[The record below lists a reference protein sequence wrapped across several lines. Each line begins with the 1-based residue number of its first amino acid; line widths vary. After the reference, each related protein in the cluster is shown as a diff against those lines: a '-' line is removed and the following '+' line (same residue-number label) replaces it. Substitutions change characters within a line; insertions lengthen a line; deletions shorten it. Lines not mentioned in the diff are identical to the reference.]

1 MIIDC
6 KCQKYKFDIPDEAIS
21 ANGRVVKCGFCDE
34 EWFQENNQ
42 EESGMNGF
50 NNEIILP
57 GKKPTKDIKNTTT
70 QKKDSFY
77 SVILIIIL
85 LLSILFAGILSNKD
99 LILTNYPSLLGFFE
113 ASDILKE
120 VIIQNINWV
129 QEFIQDLFTK

>member
-42 EESGMNGF
+42 EEFEMNGF

-70 QKKDSFY
+70 KKRIAP
-77 SVILIIIL
+77 IL
-85 LLSILFAGILSNKD
+85 
-99 LILTNYPSLLGFFE
+99 
-113 ASDILKE
+113 
-120 VIIQNINWV
+120 
-129 QEFIQDLFTK
+129 

>member
-1 MIIDC
+1 L
-6 KCQKYKFDIPDEAIS
+6 IPDEAIS

-42 EESGMNGF
+42 EKSEMNGF

-57 GKKPTKDIKNTTT
+57 GKKPTKDINNTTT
-70 QKKDSFY
+70 HKKDSFY

-85 LLSILFAGILSNKD
+85 VLSILFAGILSNKD
-99 LILTNYPSLLGFFE
+99 LILTNYPSLVGFFE

>member
-1 MIIDC
+1 MIASVKNINSIYQT
-6 KCQKYKFDIPDEAIS
+6 KQSRLI
-21 ANGRVVKCGFCDE
+21 GRVVKCGFCDE

-42 EESGMNGF
+42 EESEMNGF

-70 QKKDSFY
+70 KKKDSSY

-99 LILTNYPSLLGFFE
+99 LILTNYPSLVGFFE

>member
-6 KCQKYKFDIPDEAIS
+6 KCQKYKFDIPEEAIS
-21 ANGRVVKCGFCDE
+21 GNGRVVKCGFCDE

-42 EESGMNGF
+42 EEFEMNGF

-70 QKKDSFY
+70 KKKDSSY
-77 SVILIIIL
+77 SVILIIIP

>member
-1 MIIDC
+1 MALIMKLSSRGKNQLKIS
-6 KCQKYKFDIPDEAIS
+6 KTLPQK
-21 ANGRVVKCGFCDE
+21 
-34 EWFQENNQ
+34 
-42 EESGMNGF
+42 
-50 NNEIILP
+50 
-57 GKKPTKDIKNTTT
+57 
-70 QKKDSFY
+70 KKDSSY

-99 LILTNYPSLLGFFE
+99 LILTSYPSLLGFFE

>member
-6 KCQKYKFDIPDEAIS
+6 KCQKYKLDIPDEAIS

-42 EESGMNGF
+42 EKSEMNGF

-57 GKKPTKDIKNTTT
+57 GKKPTKDINNTTT
-70 QKKDSFY
+70 HKKDSFY

-85 LLSILFAGILSNKD
+85 VLSILFAGILSNKD
-99 LILTNYPSLLGFFE
+99 LILTSYPSLLGFFE

>member
-1 MIIDC
+1 MV
-6 KCQKYKFDIPDEAIS
+6 S
-21 ANGRVVKCGFCDE
+21 R
-34 EWFQENNQ
+34 
-42 EESGMNGF
+42 

-57 GKKPTKDIKNTTT
+57 GKKPARDTKNTTT
-70 QKKDSFY
+70 KKKSGSY
-77 SVILIIIL
+77 SLIAIIIL

>member
-6 KCQKYKFDIPDEAIS
+6 KCQKYKFDIPEVAIS
-21 ANGRVVKCGFCDE
+21 GNGRIVKCGFCDE
-34 EWFQENNQ
+34 EWFQEIVA
-42 EESGMNGF
+42 EEAEISNF

-57 GKKPTKDIKNTTT
+57 GKKPARDTKNTTT
-70 QKKDSFY
+70 KKKSGSY
-77 SVILIIIL
+77 SLIAIIIL

-99 LILTNYPSLLGFFE
+99 LILINYPSLVGFFE

-120 VIIQNINWV
+120 IIIQNINWI